1 MYADRRKRFLDSM
14 GPGAVALLQ
23 GARLVAR
30 SNDTDFA
37 FRQDSD
43 FHYLTGFDHPH
54 ATAVLRT
61 DGGPAYTL
69 FVEARD
75 RERELWNGYRPGVD
89 GAKSDHGA
97 NEAHPI
103 EALDAEL
110 PRLLEHAERVFHMLG
125 RDPRLDAKIAE
136 IFESLRKRSRQG
148 LIPAS
153 QVIDPRSI
161 LHEMRLIKE
170 PSEIES
176 LRRASAITAEGHR
189 EAARIAHAGRFEY
202 ELQAALEY
210 AFRRCGSAGVAYNSI
225 VGGGKNATILH
236 YVANDQ
242 KLRGAELV
250 LIDAACELDGYA
262 SDVTRTYPVGGAFSG
277 PQRAVYEVVLAAQ
290 LASLEVAKPGA
301 TLPEVHNASV
311 RKLTEGMVSLG
322 LLSGNV
328 DDLIKTDAF
337 RRYYMHGTSHW
348 LGLDVHDVGPYTV
361 GGKPRPLAKGMCF
374 TVEPGLYV
382 AADDDKAPAQFRGI
396 GVRIEDDIVITANG
410 HENLTAPLIPKHP
423 ADVEAWVRD
432 AA

>member
-1 MYADRRKRFLDSM
+1 MYAERRKRFLDAM
-14 GPGAVALLQ
+14 GPGAVAILQ

-30 SNDTDFA
+30 SNDTDFP

-54 ATAVLRT
+54 AVALLRT

-69 FVEARD
+69 YVEPRD
-75 RERELWNGYRPGVD
+75 REREIWNGYRPGIE
-89 GAKSDHGA
+89 GAKADFGA
-97 NEAHPI
+97 DDAHPI

-110 PRLLEHAERVFHMLG
+110 PRTLEHAERVFHMLG
-125 RDPRLDAKIAE
+125 RDPKLDAKLAE
-136 IFESLRKRSRQG
+136 IFESLRRRSRQG

-153 QVIDPRSI
+153 QVVDPRSI

-170 PSEIES
+170 PAEVEI

-189 EAARIAHAGRFEY
+189 EAARLAHEGRFEF
-202 ELQAALEY
+202 EAQAALEY
-210 AFRRCGSAGVAYNSI
+210 AFRRRGSAGPAYTSI
-225 VGGGKNATILH
+225 CGGGRNATCLH

-242 KLRGAELV
+242 KLANGTLL

-262 SDVTRTYPVGGAFSG
+262 TDVTRTYPVGGTFAG
-277 PQRAVYEVVLAAQ
+277 AQRALYEVVLAAQ
-290 LASLEVAKPGA
+290 LASLEAAKPGT
-301 TLPEVHNASV
+301 TLPEIHQASV
-311 RKLTEGMVSLG
+311 RKLTEGMISLG
-322 LLSGNV
+322 LLNGDV
-328 DDLIKTDAF
+328 DDLIKSEAF

-361 GGKPRPLAKGMCF
+361 GGKPRPLAPGMCF

-382 AADDDKAPAQFRGI
+382 AVDDDKAPRELLGV
-396 GVRIEDDIVITANG
+396 GVRIEDDIVITADG
-410 HENLTAPLIPKHP
+410 HENLTAPLVPKHP